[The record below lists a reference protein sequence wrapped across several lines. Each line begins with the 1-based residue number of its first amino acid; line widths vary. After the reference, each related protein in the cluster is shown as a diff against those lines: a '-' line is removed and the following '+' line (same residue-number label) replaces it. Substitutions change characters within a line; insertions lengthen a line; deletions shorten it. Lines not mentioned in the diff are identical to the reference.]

1 MRKGTNN
8 SCIPQIYLAK
18 NHADSEIFMP
28 NFVVSP
34 KFWDESWGGSLAF
47 VKKKRAKKGRMQ
59 KSPLIEVYFNTPA
72 KKMPQ
77 FNANNSSEI
86 DEIAAM
92 LYNGGCVKIA

>member
-18 NHADSEIFMP
+18 NHADPEF
-28 NFVVSP
+28 FCKKTVVSP

-47 VKKKRAKKGRMQ
+47 VKKKRVKKGRTQ